1 MRTKL
6 FAALGTTAA
15 AAAVLGIPGGG
26 GGDDDGA
33 SVASAASGR
42 TPTNV
47 ALKVTKQGSG
57 KWALRAPK
65 TVRAGLVQ
73 LTLTVPAGRVTH
85 DAQFIRVEGNQTA
98 KEVLAVIA
106 SHESA
111 IPEWASLA
119 GGVGQTDGSAP
130 GRTVQRLQPG
140 RYFIVDT
147 DEPEGDDVKSYAES
161 GAITE
166 LEVTGRPTRAKLP
179 RTRGTVIARD
189 YGFTTRGLRAGRVRV
204 GFRNAGRQPHHV
216 IAFPYNPG
224 TTFADAKA
232 FFAAEGEPTGPP
244 PVDFAR
250 AFRTAALEGGN
261 AQVADLRLKR
271 GKYALICFLTD
282 RAGGP
287 PHLAKGMIAE
297 AVVQ

>member
-1 MRTKL
+1 MRAKL

-15 AAAVLGIPGGG
+15 AAAALGASSGG
-26 GGDDDGA
+26 DDGA
-33 SVASAASGR
+33 SVASAAAGR
-42 TPTNV
+42 APANV

-57 KWALRAPK
+57 KWRLRAPK
-65 TVRAGLVQ
+65 TVRAGLVR
-73 LTLTVPAGRVTH
+73 LTLEVPAGRVTH
-85 DAQFIRVEGNQTA
+85 DAQLIRVEGDHTA

-106 SHESA
+106 DQASA
-111 IPEWASLA
+111 IPKWAFLA

-147 DEPEGDDVKSYAES
+147 DEPEGDDVPSYAES
-161 GAITE
+161 GAITT
-166 LEVTGRPTRAKLP
+166 LEVTGKPTKAELP
-179 RTRGTVIARD
+179 RASGGAITARE
-189 YGFTTRGLRAGRVRV
+189 YGFTTRRLRAGRVRV

-261 AQVADLRLKR
+261 AQVAELRLKR

-297 AVVQ
+297 AVVR